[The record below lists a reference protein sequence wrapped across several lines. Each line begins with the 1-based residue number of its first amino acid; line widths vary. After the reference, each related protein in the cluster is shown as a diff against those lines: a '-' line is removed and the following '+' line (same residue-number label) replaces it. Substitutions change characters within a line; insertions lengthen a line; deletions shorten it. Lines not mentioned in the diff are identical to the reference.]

1 MVDGGGASAGL
12 HPAEGQ
18 ARQVTRPVWAGHL
31 PECGPLLR
39 LEKVEKVI
47 TEACFRK

>member
-1 MVDGGGASAGL
+1 MGAEPLLVSTHG
-12 HPAEGQ
+12 
-18 ARQVTRPVWAGHL
+18 PVWAGHL